1 MARRGKP
8 WRERLSRCLST
19 RRARLILAATY
30 VLFAGFCVLSG
41 FLFVFPATGMPARV
55 DAIVVLGGTGDRL
68 DLGVRL
74 AHEDKA
80 PYLVLSEGL
89 PGFRRICAVA
99 TSPWRRSS
107 ASRRP
112 RTTQGEAEGAA
123 KMAKKN
129 GWTSMVVVTTRDQVW
144 RAHRRFQRC
153 YSGQVYGVAV
163 PIPWYAPPDA
173 IVYQWAGTAK
183 AETYQRGC

>member
-1 MARRGKP
+1 
-8 WRERLSRCLST
+8 
-19 RRARLILAATY
+19 
-30 VLFAGFCVLSG
+30 
-41 FLFVFPATGMPARV
+41 MPARV

-89 PGFRRICAVA
+89 PWISSHLCSGHVALAKVICF
-99 TSPWRRSS
+99 TPD
-107 ASRRP
+107 P
-112 RTTQGEAEGAA
+112 DTTQGEAEGAA

-163 PIPWYAPPDA
+163 PIPWYDWPYA